1 MTENDLKSVSD
12 FLSGKQDAFI
22 ELYDSY
28 IKSVYNFIYFKT
40 SHRETA
46 EDLTSQVFIK
56 ALKALPNFKI
66 DNKASFAAWIFS
78 IARNAVTD
86 HYRAKK
92 EFKNID
98 DIWDLAGDEDIERD
112 FEFKEKSQLIA
123 GYLKNLKPEQREII
137 ILRVFQEMSYKE
149 IAEIIGKN
157 EDACKV
163 SFSRAIKK
171 MKDELPLAVLI
182 SFYLINWK

>member
-12 FLSGKQDAFI
+12 FLNGKQDAFI

-28 IKSVYNFIYFKT
+28 IKPVYNFIYFKT

-56 ALKALPNFKI
+56 ALKALPNFQLN
-66 DNKASFAAWIFS
+66 NKASFAAWIFS
-78 IARNAVTD
+78 IARNTVTD
-86 HYRAKK
+86 HYRVKK
-92 EFKNID
+92 EFRNID
-98 DIWDLAGDEDIERD
+98 DIWDLAGDEDVERD
-112 FEFKEKSQLIA
+112 FEFKEKSQIIEK
-123 GYLKNLKPEQREII
+123 YLKSLKVEQREII

-157 EDACKV
+157 EAACKV
-163 SFSRAIKK
+163 AFSRAIKK
-171 MKDELPLAVLI
+171 MKDELPLSILL
-182 SFYLINWK
+182 SLFLINWK